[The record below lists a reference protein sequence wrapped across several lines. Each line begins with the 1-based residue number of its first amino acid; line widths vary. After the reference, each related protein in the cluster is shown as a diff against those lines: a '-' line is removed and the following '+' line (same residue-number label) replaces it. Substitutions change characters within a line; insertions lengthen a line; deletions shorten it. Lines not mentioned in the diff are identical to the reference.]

1 MYGPK
6 TKTKKSCTEEHRT
19 KAKLP
24 HPPPPTVSPSILII
38 SHNSLFTAKH
48 NYWSNHEQK
57 SSLFWWNMYTLRC
70 PTLEE
75 DLQKS
80 ERQGSRLLAK
90 HSRVIKER
98 AAGSSRFF
106 FANGNSFLRTRY
118 PFLERRTKRLNIKKV
133 RLDFV
138 MQPSYSFMLEILPCR
153 PNSDLSCRHAGSIH
167 FHRRNRC
174 SKAWTNPD
182 V

>member
-6 TKTKKSCTEEHRT
+6 TKTKKSYTEEHRT

-24 HPPPPTVSPSILII
+24 HPPPPTLSPSILII

-48 NYWSNHEQK
+48 NYWSNHEQN
-57 SSLFWWNMYTLRC
+57 SSLFWWNMYTLCC

-80 ERQGSRLLAK
+80 DRQGSRLLAK

-106 FANGNSFLRTRY
+106 FCRGKFISAYAVPISGAENEKIKHKKSKTRFRNAAFLQ
-118 PFLERRTKRLNIKKV
+118 L
-133 RLDFV
+133 
-138 MQPSYSFMLEILPCR
+138 
-153 PNSDLSCRHAGSIH
+153 HARDS
-167 FHRRNRC
+167 
-174 SKAWTNPD
+174 AL
-182 V
+182 